1 MKSLVISVREEAYDK
16 HEVCYTILL
25 PVTASIC
32 KAGVIMVKRRMMF
45 VFPQEQL
52 KEPIIYNLSHQFH
65 IVTNILQADITDD
78 KGWMILE
85 IEGESDEISQGID
98 WVTTR
103 GVRVEP
109 VNGEATKE

>member
-1 MKSLVISVREEAYDK
+1 MISAKEGAYNKREL
-16 HEVCYTILL
+16 CYTILL
-25 PVTASIC
+25 LFAAASRESG
-32 KAGVIMVKRRMMF
+32 AIMVKRRMMF
-45 VFPQEQL
+45 IFPQEQL
-52 KEPIIYNLSHQFH
+52 KEPIIYNLSHQFR

-109 VNGEATKE
+109 VNGEASKE